1 MSSLQ
6 AKSRSEKHA
15 KRNDFV
21 RTKLAEEN
29 VTTGFSPIFDPRY
42 VVCHCGQS
50 SGMIVVERCPLPSLA
65 LKPDP

>member
-1 MSSLQ
+1 MDMYISVVVGVLVCRVVLTVSLLQ

-21 RTKLAEEN
+21 RTKLAQED

-42 VVCHCGQS
+42 VFCHCG
-50 SGMIVVERCPLPSLA
+50 
-65 LKPDP
+65 